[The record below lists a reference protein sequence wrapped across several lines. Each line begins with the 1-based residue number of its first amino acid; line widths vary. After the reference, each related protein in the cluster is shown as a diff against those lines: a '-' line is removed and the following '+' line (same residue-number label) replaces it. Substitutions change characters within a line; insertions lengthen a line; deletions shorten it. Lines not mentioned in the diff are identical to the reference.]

1 MVKVK
6 NCGENINFLKSNVHE
21 NKTSF
26 CNRTRGLCV
35 SGPLCYRKRHPKLAI
50 FEYFHNE
57 LKSLLYTGLSL
68 PLICPST
75 LANLSIICTGKIL
88 WYKLFLIN
96 PVIKKI
102 VLNSPSPKFASW
114 KGKNKMGHTVY
125 IMLWYIAKK
134 IKIIRCRRPLMKD
147 MYKKCKT
154 FDSVIDKVL
163 HWYFR
168 VMRKKKCPLK
178 QKWEWRM

>member
-1 MVKVK
+1 MLHLMPMLVMVKVK
-6 NCGENINFLKSNVHE
+6 NCGEKINFLKSNVHE

-96 PVIKKI
+96 PKKLFWI
-102 VLNSPSPKFASW
+102 HPVLNLSPDN
-114 KGKNKMGHTVY
+114 KGER
-125 IMLWYIAKK
+125 AK
-134 IKIIRCRRPLMKD
+134 IKWGILCTSCYDILP
-147 MYKKCKT
+147 KK
-154 FDSVIDKVL
+154 
-163 HWYFR
+163 
-168 VMRKKKCPLK
+168 
-178 QKWEWRM
+178 